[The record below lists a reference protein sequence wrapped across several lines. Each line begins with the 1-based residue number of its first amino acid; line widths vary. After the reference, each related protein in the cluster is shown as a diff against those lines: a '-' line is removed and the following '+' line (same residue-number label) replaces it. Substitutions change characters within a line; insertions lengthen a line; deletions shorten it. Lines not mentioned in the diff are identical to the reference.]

1 MEDVEHEQ
9 AHEELLA
16 QVSGHHRERQDRIST
31 EAHHRR
37 VYRAATEARHA
48 HLEAQ
53 SETDC
58 RRLPLLRPERPHAL
72 LPHACRNVAAAV
84 SVEIEF

>member
-9 AHEELLA
+9 THEELLA
-16 QVSGHHRERQDRIST
+16 QVSGHHRERQNRIST
-31 EAHHRR
+31 KAHHRR
-37 VYRAATEARHA
+37 VYRAAAEARHA
-48 HLEAQ
+48 HLETQ

-58 RRLPLLRPERPHAL
+58 RRFPFLRPERPHAL
-72 LPHACRNVAAAV
+72 LPYACRNVAATV

>member
-9 AHEELLA
+9 AHEAHLA
-16 QVSGHHRERQDRIST
+16 QVSGHHRERQNRIST

-37 VYRAATEARHA
+37 VYRAAAEARHA
-48 HLEAQ
+48 HLETQ

-58 RRLPLLRPERPHAL
+58 RRLPLPRPKRPHTL

-84 SVEIEF
+84 SAEIEF

>member
-9 AHEELLA
+9 THEELLA

-31 EAHHRR
+31 KAHHRR
-37 VYRAATEARHA
+37 VYRAATKARHA

-53 SETDC
+53 PETDC
-58 RRLPLLRPERPHAL
+58 RRFSFLRPERPHAL

-84 SVEIEF
+84 SIEIEF

>member
-9 AHEELLA
+9 AHEEHLA
-16 QVSGHHRERQDRIST
+16 QVSGHHRERQNRIST

-37 VYRAATEARHA
+37 VYRATTEARHA

-58 RRLPLLRPERPHAL
+58 RRFPFLRPECPHAL
-72 LPHACRNVAAAV
+72 LPHACRNVAATV
-84 SVEIEF
+84 SIEIEF

>member
-9 AHEELLA
+9 THEELLA

-31 EAHHRR
+31 KAHHRR
-37 VYRAATEARHA
+37 VYRAATEASHA
-48 HLEAQ
+48 HLETQ

-58 RRLPLLRPERPHAL
+58 RRFSFLRPECPHAL
-72 LPHACRNVAAAV
+72 LPHACRNVAATV